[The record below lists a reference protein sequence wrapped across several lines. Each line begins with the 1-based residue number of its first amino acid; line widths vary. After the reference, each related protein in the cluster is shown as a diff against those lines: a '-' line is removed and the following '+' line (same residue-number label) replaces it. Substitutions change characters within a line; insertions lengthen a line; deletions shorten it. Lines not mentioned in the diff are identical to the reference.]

1 MFRRAVSIGLSPQRL
16 RIVPSCLSSCR
27 WLCSFK
33 PPPLS
38 SHGVPTASGGL
49 LETASCT
56 SGDPQDA
63 ALGEGKILPDLR
75 VGVLIVGGG
84 LTGLT
89 AAHELQRMQ
98 KHGIPLP
105 APPSAL
111 SLLTTAVDCAEG
123 GKPSC
128 IHDEQCIQEMP
139 FVVVEAGSGVG
150 GCLETQRSACGAFLW
165 DSGANS
171 FRLTTETR
179 QLVKEVGLDEE
190 LLTAPREAPRFAAVG
205 GQLLPLPHSLPSLIS
220 SSILSWRGKVHLAKG
235 LLFGADS
242 WVPPPLRTLKIP
254 RQGQVQ
260 GDMRDSPKDL
270 DSPTVSEYVRTV
282 LGTEV
287 ERKVVGA
294 LVTGIYAA
302 DGASLSM
309 RLALPGLKALLDRGL
324 IRSLA
329 ATAVSRLAS
338 FLSPSDFPVSSVG
351 ASPASSE
358 QASLRQDTAGGGG
371 KRRGP
376 SIANFRQGMH
386 ALTLRLANALPP
398 KAVLLRSHVSSLFPL
413 SDFRPQADGFL
424 AVISTPNAERR
435 ILASHVLLT
444 TPPNEAARLL
454 GTAGASR
461 IPQKQVLAGDG
472 QLVQQG
478 LLSSTA
484 VRMLNALPLSSVAL
498 VTLALRPATNE
509 KLQGLTPNGFGYLV
523 SPAEASAGGWETM
536 GAISVSRIFEGR
548 APKGFELYTAFLGGP
563 SHPEAIEE
571 TDEQL
576 TSRALRDLLRASKQ
590 SNLSFLPDPE
600 AQESFQTRE
609 AYQVPGCIRSSVL
622 KFPETRHSSTLHVV
636 NEELLQQQRQR
647 HPQSHLLLEGG
658 WVSGIAVGD
667 RVTAG
672 LEAARVLTVG
682 SEGTVMRALPQ
693 RQGKKGAWRVLRP
706 EQDTFSLDAL
716 SAADQL
722 QEPEELKCSKER
734 HTRKV
739 ETLPG
744 GGNSA
749 YDGVPKEGP
758 PQLGEEKEAPVN
770 QPNKKKASNKQ
781 RVHKLSYQFF
791 APSCLQ
797 NEIAQRKERGTGL
810 KRQEGGCI
818 VAHGDMRRE
827 EEGRANT
834 RYRNDGMHEPLKAP
848 RPPIP

>member
-1 MFRRAVSIGLSPQRL
+1 MPPKALRL

-98 KHGIPLP
+98 K
-105 APPSAL
+105 
-111 SLLTTAVDCAEG
+111 
-123 GKPSC
+123 
-128 IHDEQCIQEMP
+128 P

-563 SHPEAIEE
+563 SHPEAIAAAAAAAAGAPAAAAVVPVHQSPVADSPLF
-571 TDEQL
+571 TAASSL
-576 TSRALRDLLRASKQ
+576 KDLHSP
-590 SNLSFLPDPE
+590 S
-600 AQESFQTRE
+600 
-609 AYQVPGCIRSSVL
+609 VPRKWQG
-622 KFPETRHSSTLHVV
+622 
-636 NEELLQQQRQR
+636 
-647 HPQSHLLLEGG
+647 PQ
-658 WVSGIAVGD
+658 
-667 RVTAG
+667 
-672 LEAARVLTVG
+672 
-682 SEGTVMRALPQ
+682 
-693 RQGKKGAWRVLRP
+693 
-706 EQDTFSLDAL
+706 
-716 SAADQL
+716 
-722 QEPEELKCSKER
+722 
-734 HTRKV
+734 
-739 ETLPG
+739 
-744 GGNSA
+744 
-749 YDGVPKEGP
+749 
-758 PQLGEEKEAPVN
+758 
-770 QPNKKKASNKQ
+770 
-781 RVHKLSYQFF
+781 
-791 APSCLQ
+791 
-797 NEIAQRKERGTGL
+797 
-810 KRQEGGCI
+810 
-818 VAHGDMRRE
+818 
-827 EEGRANT
+827 
-834 RYRNDGMHEPLKAP
+834 
-848 RPPIP
+848 